1 MKQDDQELQDKT
13 KRDDTARPSR
23 HVWIMRGV
31 VTPVFGLLAV
41 TFVIL
46 GWLNATIW
54 KPSKRIES
62 STTVSSARYVM
73 TDPGVLPLVDSHVTV
88 TATASGSGEICIAT
102 GAGKDAN
109 GWVSG
114 ASYTRV
120 TGLSDWSTLST
131 EQATSKGSATEGVAF
146 KDSDM
151 WTSVT
156 CANGKA
162 TLSANVTSKG
172 EVALIDLS
180 DSASNAVIRLD
191 WERQTLPDFATP
203 MYFVGGLLAVCG
215 VLSASVF
222 AMPPHKRRRQ
232 ADLGEQ
238 AGEAESAASRSWA
251 SIHAEQGHA
260 GFGITAA
267 NGPRRKRRRHAAR
280 RVGSATAAV
289 MEQAASDAT
298 AAAAGIAE
306 SAAAVQTAVPASA
319 PSGPVIIDPAN
330 RNLVAEAA
338 ASASTSAAAASQ
350 SQPHDTTRDSAA
362 DAQPSQPRTET
373 SATVADRQETSVIT
387 PDELQAYFARLAQEV
402 GDSTNET
409 TTSETRKKEADRS

>member
-13 KRDDTARPSR
+13 KGDATARPSR

-31 VTPVFGLLAV
+31 VTPIFGLLAV

-73 TDPGVLPLVDSHVTV
+73 TDPGVLSLVDSHVTV
-88 TATASGSGEICIAT
+88 TATASASDSNEICIAT

-131 EQATSKGSATEGVAF
+131 EQASSKGSAAEGVSF

-180 DSASNAVIRLD
+180 DSAPNAVIRLD

-238 AGEAESAASRSWA
+238 VGEAESATPRSWA

-260 GFGITAA
+260 GFGIATPH
-267 NGPRRKRRRHAAR
+267 GPRRKRRRHAAR

-289 MEQAASDAT
+289 MEQAAADAT
-298 AAAAGIAE
+298 AAVAGIAE
-306 SAAAVQTAVPASA
+306 VAASA
-319 PSGPVIIDPAN
+319 PSSTSSGPVIIDPAN

-338 ASASTSAAAASQ
+338 TSASAAAASQ

-362 DAQPSQPRTET
+362 DAQPPQPRTET

-387 PDELQAYFARLAQEV
+387 PDEFQAYFARLAQEV